1 MLLLREVTRI
11 ISKVK
16 IPPIL
21 FMVSYFL
28 LSATALAAPSN
39 PNIKWYT
46 EDYPPFNYQQTG
58 EIKGIAVDILQKA
71 YSELNWPL
79 NTDDISIMP
88 WTRAYYTLKSDA
100 NACLFSMTFT
110 KERAKN
116 FNFIGTVMPNT
127 VAIIGHQDSSINE
140 IQLRTDFNLRYGVVK
155 NDIGHQTLMEYG
167 IPDNQF
173 VFLKTGFELVKML
186 EHKRVDLIAYGD
198 VIARYQFERA
208 KISPNKFKVV
218 KPLLKSLLGYA
229 CNKGVPIDVIQ
240 TLNTSIEQ
248 IVRKHPTII
257 EY

>member
-1 MLLLREVTRI
+1 
-11 ISKVK
+11 
-16 IPPIL
+16 
-21 FMVSYFL
+21 MVSYFL
-28 LSATALAAPSN
+28 LSATALAASSN

-58 EIKGIAVDILQKA
+58 EIKGIAVDILKKA

-198 VIARYQFERA
+198 VIARYQLERA
-208 KISPNKFKVV
+208 NISPNKFKIV

-229 CNKGVPIDVIQ
+229 CNKSVPSDVIQ

>member
-1 MLLLREVTRI
+1 MLLLRDV
-11 ISKVK
+11 SYLLAKVK
-16 IPPIL
+16 ISPNVFL
-21 FMVSYFL
+21 LSYFL
-28 LSATALAAPSN
+28 FVSNALATASN

-58 EIKGIAVDILQKA
+58 EIKGIAVDILKKA
-71 YSELNWPL
+71 YNDLNWQL
-79 NTDDISIMP
+79 DAETITIMP

-110 KERAKN
+110 KERAKS

-127 VAIIGHQDSSINE
+127 VAIIGHEDSTITE

-229 CNKGVPIDVIQ
+229 CNKNVPISVIN
-240 TLNTSIEQ
+240 TLDASIER
-248 IVRKHPTII
+248 IVKKYPTII

>member
-28 LSATALAAPSN
+28 LSSTALAASSI

-58 EIKGIAVDILQKA
+58 EIKGIAVDILKKA
-71 YSELNWPL
+71 YSELNWSL

-140 IQLRTDFNLRYGVVK
+140 IQLRTDFNLRFGVVK

-167 IPDNQF
+167 IPGNQF

-229 CNKGVPIDVIQ
+229 CNKSVPSDVLQ